1 MPCNP
6 RNTAVQGQ
14 GVALQIQFYD
24 SCGSKVMADEIPVVE
39 IYDQDNNLL
48 LTADPDDVKH
58 LGDGLY
64 EYIYTVPT
72 DGDTGVWRDRW
83 VATIGG
89 AELDTD
95 LLPEETALN
104 FTVVTPSTGLSAD
117 NGPGKILIADDV
129 KFDFSDEEIKGI
141 NILLKFLKARLRSVG
156 KKPQR
161 DEFGAFLYDGYGELL
176 TEDCDVF
183 TNDILVALLMQA
195 LSEFNST
202 PFFTN
207 YSFADPLVQTLF
219 SQVLVEAAYVFALS
233 SQALIEKGRDFT
245 ISDGGINYQP
255 PALGDFLSTHYQNWL
270 TTSRERIKFIKNN
283 IRPGPMSYGTHTNLT
298 GAAPAWIRLRHLK
311 ARRIY

>member
-6 RNTAVQGQ
+6 RESAVQGQ

-24 SCGSKVMADEIPVVE
+24 SCGSKVIADDTPTLE
-39 IYDQDNNLL
+39 IYDQDGYLVLSPNL
-48 LTADPDDVKH
+48 DDISH

-64 EYIYTVPT
+64 EYVYTVPT

-83 VATIGG
+83 VAKIGG

-95 LLPEETALN
+95 TLPENISLK
-104 FTVVTPSTGLSAD
+104 FTVVTPNSGLSID
-117 NGPGKILIADDV
+117 SGPGKIKVADDV
-129 KFDFSDEEIKGI
+129 VFDFSEEEIKGI

-161 DEFGAFLYDGYGELL
+161 DEFGAFIYDGYGELV

-183 TNDILVALLMQA
+183 TNDVLVTFLMQA

-202 PFFTN
+202 PFFTG
-207 YSFADPLVQTLF
+207 YSFADPLVQNLF
-219 SQVLVEAAYVFALS
+219 SQVIVESAYVFSLA
-233 SQALIEKGRDFT
+233 SQSLLEKGRDFT

-255 PALGDFLSTHYQNWL
+255 PQLGDFLATHYGNWL
-270 TTSRERIKFIKNN
+270 TTNRERIKFIKNS
-283 IRPGPMSYGTHTNLT
+283 IRPGPMNFGTHTNLT
-298 GAAPAWIRLRHLK
+298 GAAPAYVRLRHLRS
-311 ARRIY
+311 RRII